1 MDHPAQPTPVLTV
14 DLASMQCA
22 LAHLHEIMDAGD
34 GRQANTFMQ
43 AVINNLWNSIGSAPN
58 PILSAHYPTKLV
70 GQHLL
75 RWMKEFLVHNVSF
88 YPSSHSAEP
97 HPLMKS

>member
-1 MDHPAQPTPVLTV
+1 MDHPAQPAPVLTV
-14 DLASMQCA
+14 DLASVQSTLVRLC
-22 LAHLHEIMDAGD
+22 EITDASD
-34 GRQANTFMQ
+34 GQQANTFMQ

-75 RWMKEFLVHNVSF
+75 RWIKGFLAYNMSF
-88 YPSSHSAEP
+88 YPSPHRTEP
-97 HPLMKS
+97 HLLIKS